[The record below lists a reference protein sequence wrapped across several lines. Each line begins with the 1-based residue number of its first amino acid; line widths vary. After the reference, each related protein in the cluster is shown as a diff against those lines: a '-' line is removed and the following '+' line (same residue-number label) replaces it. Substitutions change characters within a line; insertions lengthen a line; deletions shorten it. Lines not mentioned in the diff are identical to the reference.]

1 MLSVFFVPRIESKTT
16 QEEEKRIRR
25 KFVSHLTLWL
35 WETRVI
41 TRTYPSSFW
50 LVSFDRRSINTLKY
64 CYYCFHIL
72 MLLFFFL
79 LLCLLLCLRRRR
91 NVSPSERNSF
101 NALLLLL
108 CCVYNNKIKKR
119 TTTTTTITKLSS
131 SLSTPLKNVHSTRKT
146 NSYFKREKMRN
157 FYIREREE
165 VRVKI
170 KKYYHAFNIKKSHQQ
185 NVSVHGV

>member
-1 MLSVFFVPRIESKTT
+1 MLSVFFVPRIESETT

-50 LVSFDRRSINTLKY
+50 LVSFDRRSINILKY

-146 NSYFKREKMRN
+146 NTRCCKRKNEE
-157 FYIREREE
+157 FLHQRERRSE
-165 VRVKI
+165 RK
-170 KKYYHAFNIKKSHQQ
+170 N
-185 NVSVHGV
+185 

>member
-1 MLSVFFVPRIESKTT
+1 MLSVFFVPRIESETT

-64 CYYCFHIL
+64 CYYCFHLL

-79 LLCLLLCLRRRR
+79 LVLVLLLCLRRRR

-108 CCVYNNKIKKR
+108 CCVYENKIKKR
-119 TTTTTTITKLSS
+119 TTTKTTTTTKLSS

-146 NSYFKREKMRN
+146 NTRCW
-157 FYIREREE
+157 
-165 VRVKI
+165 
-170 KKYYHAFNIKKSHQQ
+170 QL
-185 NVSVHGV
+185 

>member
-1 MLSVFFVPRIESKTT
+1 
-16 QEEEKRIRR
+16 
-25 KFVSHLTLWL
+25 
-35 WETRVI
+35 
-41 TRTYPSSFW
+41 
-50 LVSFDRRSINTLKY
+50 
-64 CYYCFHIL
+64 

-119 TTTTTTITKLSS
+119 TTTKTTTTTKLSS

-146 NSYFKREKMRN
+146 NTRCCKRKNEEFLHQRVREKLKNTTMRSTSK
-157 FYIREREE
+157 
-165 VRVKI
+165 RVINKTFQSM
-170 KKYYHAFNIKKSHQQ
+170 ASNNTPPAVLVVGSSFSF
-185 NVSVHGV
+185 

>member
-1 MLSVFFVPRIESKTT
+1 MLSVFFVPRIESETT

-50 LVSFDRRSINTLKY
+50 LVSFDRRSINILKY

-91 NVSPSERNSF
+91 NVSPSERTSF
-101 NALLLLL
+101 NALLLLLL

-146 NSYFKREKMRN
+146 NTRCCKRKNEE
-157 FYIREREE
+157 FLHQRERRSE
-165 VRVKI
+165 RK
-170 KKYYHAFNIKKSHQQ
+170 N
-185 NVSVHGV
+185 